1 MAISYCG
8 REGGVIFKNIVV
20 VYNKV
25 QAHKQAINLKNAIKR
40 SDNLGNF

>member
-1 MAISYCG
+1 MLTTGAQP
-8 REGGVIFKNIVV
+8 NIVG